1 MKLNKLLILAL
12 IISACS
18 SKPPKDPGANST
30 SGVTK
35 AQESKTVS
43 MESKQLASEEE
54 TNLVTEVT
62 FTKEKTTLSKAA
74 QEDIRALWQ
83 KASKKGKIDEVKVI
97 TWGDQEYPSVHE
109 ENLSEKQIDLVK
121 KRNDSLEKYISK
133 LTKDA
138 DVETF
143 SMAERPGAL
152 QRLFS
157 SEDAKIKKSLETA
170 GIPNTDTTVKV
181 PGKASKSV
189 VIFIME
195 EG

>member
-1 MKLNKLLILAL
+1 MKILLLAL
-12 IISACS
+12 IVVSCS
-18 SKPPKDPGANST
+18 SKPAKDAGSNST
-30 SGVTK
+30 QGRTS
-35 AQESKTVS
+35 ESKTVS

-54 TNLVTEVT
+54 TNLVTEIS
-62 FTKEKTTLSKAA
+62 FNKGKTNLSQTARNEIK
-74 QEDIRALWQ
+74 ALWQ
-83 KASKKGKIDEVKVI
+83 KASKKGKVDEVKVI
-97 TWGDQEYPSVHE
+97 TWADQEYPSVHE
-109 ENLSEKQIDLVK
+109 NKLSEKQVNLVK
-121 KRNDSLEKYISK
+121 KRNSEIEKFIEGLS
-133 LTKDA
+133 KDA

-152 QRLFS
+152 EKLVT

>member
-1 MKLNKLLILAL
+1 MKILFLAL
-12 IISACS
+12 LVAACS
-18 SKPPKDPGANST
+18 SKPAKDPGANT
-30 SGVTK
+30 TGVK
-35 AQESKTVS
+35 KVQESKAVS

-54 TNLVTEVT
+54 TNLVTEIT
-62 FTKEKTTLSKAA
+62 FLREKATITKQA
-74 QEDIRALWQ
+74 QEEIRSLYQ
-83 KASKKGKIDEVKVI
+83 KAKARGKIDEVKVI

-109 ENLSEKQIDLVK
+109 KKLSQKQLNLVN
-121 KRNDSLEKYISK
+121 KRNDALENYIDE
-133 LTKDA
+133 LTNGA

-152 QRLFS
+152 NRLFS
-157 SEDAKIKKSLETA
+157 SEDAEIKKSLETA

-189 VIFIME
+189 VIFIMD

>member
-1 MKLNKLLILAL
+1 MKILLLAFL
-12 IISACS
+12 VAACS
-18 SKPPKDPGANST
+18 SKPAKDPGTNT
-30 SGVTK
+30 TGVK
-35 AQESKTVS
+35 NAPESKAVS

-54 TNLVTEVT
+54 TNLVTEIT
-62 FTKEKTTLSKAA
+62 FSKEKATISKQA
-74 QEDIRALWQ
+74 QEDIRSLYQ
-83 KASKKGKIDEVKVI
+83 KAKTRGKIDEVKVI

-109 ENLSEKQIDLVK
+109 KKLSAKQVNLVD
-121 KRNDSLEKYISK
+121 KRNDALESYIEK
-133 LTKDA
+133 LTKGA

-152 QRLFS
+152 NRLFS
-157 SEDAKIKKSLETA
+157 SEDAQIKKSLETA

-189 VIFIME
+189 VIFIMD